1 MHTRVRLM
9 DVRMIDFEEEN
20 LIPTITGLKKYIN
33 RVLNIPNQTQIFS
46 YRCKELKT
54 GNLASNIIK
63 WGSII
68 NIAIQSI
75 NLKIDDDEL

>member
-33 RVLNIPNQTQIFS
+33 RVLNIHNQRQIFS

-54 GNLASNIIK
+54 RNLASNIIK

-68 NIAIQSI
+68 NIAIKSI